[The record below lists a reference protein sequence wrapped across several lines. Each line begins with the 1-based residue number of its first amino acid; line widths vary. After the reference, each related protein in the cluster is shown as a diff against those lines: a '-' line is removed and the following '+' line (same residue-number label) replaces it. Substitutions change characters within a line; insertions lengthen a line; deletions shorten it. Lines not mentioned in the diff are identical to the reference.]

1 MKVLVIG
8 SEGQLGSEFQ
18 KISKSYDS
26 LSWFFST
33 IKTLDLLRLETIN
46 SFLNNI
52 NPTVIINCAAYT
64 NVDKAETESKL
75 ANTINYKA
83 VDIISKWTS
92 ENNKKLIHVSTDYVF
107 DGLSNIPLSENS
119 KTKPVNEYGSSKLKG
134 EIACL
139 KNDSNSIVI
148 RTSWLYSSFGK
159 NFVKTMIDLMKK
171 NNSVKVVNDQIGSP
185 TYAYDLAKVIIEII
199 MNSENK
205 SGLFHYS
212 NEGEISWF
220 EFARSIKELYNL
232 DCEIIG
238 VSSKEFKTLAK
249 RPKYS
254 LLNKSKI
261 KTTFNLEI
269 PNYKQSLKNCIKLLK
284 MKRNILVTG
293 GAGFIGSHLVRL
305 LVNKYPTYHIINMD
319 LLTYAGNLENLKDIE
334 HKENYSFVKCDI
346 CDFKKVKQVF
356 VDYKIDSSN
365 SLSGRISCR
374 SFY

>member
-8 SEGQLGSEFQ
+8 SEGQLGSEF
-18 KISKSYDS
+18 KNISKNYHNI
-26 LSWFFST
+26 LWLFST
-33 IKTLDLLRLETIN
+33 IKVLDLTNLNSIN
-46 SFLNNI
+46 DYLNNI

-64 NVDKAETESKL
+64 SVDKAETESKL
-75 ANTINYKA
+75 ADIINHTA
-83 VDIISKWTS
+83 VDIISRWTS
-92 ENNKKLIHVSTDYVF
+92 DNNKKLIHISTDYVF
-107 DGLSNIPLSENS
+107 DGLSQLPLSENS
-119 KTKPVNEYGSSKLKG
+119 KSKPVNEYGSSKLKG
-134 EIACL
+134 EIACF
-139 KNDSNSIVI
+139 KNDPNSMVI

-159 NFVKTMIDLMKK
+159 NFVKTMIDLMKQ

-220 EFARSIKELYNL
+220 EFAKSIKELYNL
-232 DCEIIG
+232 DCKIIG

-269 PNYKQSLKNCIKLLK
+269 PNYKQSLKNCIE
-284 MKRNILVTG
+284 
-293 GAGFIGSHLVRL
+293 
-305 LVNKYPTYHIINMD
+305 IIKNE
-319 LLTYAGNLENLKDIE
+319 A
-334 HKENYSFVKCDI
+334 
-346 CDFKKVKQVF
+346 
-356 VDYKIDSSN
+356 
-365 SLSGRISCR
+365 
-374 SFY
+374 

>member
-8 SEGQLGSEFQ
+8 SDGQLGLEFQ
-18 KISKSYDS
+18 KISNSLDS
-26 LSWFFST
+26 LSWVFST

-52 NPTVIINCAAYT
+52 NPTVIVNCAAYT
-64 NVDKAETESKL
+64 NVDKAEIEPKL

-92 ENNKKLIHVSTDYVF
+92 VKSKKLIHISTDYVF
-107 DGLSNIPLSENS
+107 DGLSKLPLLENS
-119 KTKPVNEYGSSKLKG
+119 KTKPVNVYGSSKLKG

-139 KNDSNSIVI
+139 KNDPNSIVI

-171 NNSVKVVNDQIGSP
+171 NNSVKVVNNQIGSP
-185 TYAYDLAKVIIEII
+185 TYAYDLAKVIIEIV
-199 MNSENK
+199 MNNKNK

-220 EFARSIKELYNL
+220 EFAKSIKEFYNL

-238 VSSKEFKTLAK
+238 VSSKEFQTIAK

-254 LLNKSKI
+254 ILDKTKI
-261 KTTFNLEI
+261 KKTFNLEI
-269 PNYKQSLKNCIKLLK
+269 PFYKESLVDCIK
-284 MKRNILVTG
+284 
-293 GAGFIGSHLVRL
+293 
-305 LVNKYPTYHIINMD
+305 IIKNE
-319 LLTYAGNLENLKDIE
+319 A
-334 HKENYSFVKCDI
+334 
-346 CDFKKVKQVF
+346 
-356 VDYKIDSSN
+356 
-365 SLSGRISCR
+365 
-374 SFY
+374 

>member
-8 SEGQLGSEFQ
+8 SEGQLGLEFQ
-18 KISKSYDS
+18 KISNSYDS
-26 LSWFFST
+26 LSWVFST
-33 IKTLDLLRLETIN
+33 IKTLDLLSLDTIN

-52 NPTVIINCAAYT
+52 NPSFIVNCAAYT
-64 NVDKAETESKL
+64 SVDKAETESKL

-83 VDIISKWTS
+83 VDIISKWTN
-92 ENNKKLIHVSTDYVF
+92 ENNKKLIHISTDYVF
-107 DGLSNIPLSENS
+107 DGLSKLPLYENS
-119 KTKPVNEYGSSKLKG
+119 KTKPVNEYGRSKLKG
-134 EIACL
+134 EQVCF
-139 KNDSNSIVI
+139 KNDPNSIVI
-148 RTSWLYSSFGK
+148 RTSWLYSSFGE
-159 NFVKTMIDLMKK
+159 NFVKTMIDLMKN

-220 EFARSIKELYNL
+220 EFARSIRELYKL

-269 PNYKQSLKNCIKLLK
+269 PNYKQSLADCIEIIKNE
-284 MKRNILVTG
+284 
-293 GAGFIGSHLVRL
+293 A
-305 LVNKYPTYHIINMD
+305 
-319 LLTYAGNLENLKDIE
+319 
-334 HKENYSFVKCDI
+334 
-346 CDFKKVKQVF
+346 
-356 VDYKIDSSN
+356 
-365 SLSGRISCR
+365 
-374 SFY
+374 

>member
-1 MKVLVIG
+1 MKILVIG

-18 KISKSYDS
+18 KISKSYNS
-26 LSWFFST
+26 LSWIFST
-33 IKTLDLLRLETIN
+33 INSLDLSRLETIS
-46 SFLNNI
+46 SFLDNI
-52 NPTVIINCAAYT
+52 NPSSIINCAAYT
-64 NVDKAETESKL
+64 GVDKAETESKL
-75 ANTINYKA
+75 ANTINYRA
-83 VDIISKWTS
+83 VKIISKWTS
-92 ENNKKLIHVSTDYVF
+92 DNKKKLIHISTDYVF
-107 DGLSNIPLSENS
+107 DGLSNIPLTENS

-134 EIACL
+134 EVACL
-139 KNDSNSIVI
+139 KNDPNSIVI

-199 MNSENK
+199 LNNKNK

-212 NEGEISWF
+212 NEGEITWA
-220 EFARSIKELYNL
+220 EFARSIRELYNL

-269 PNYKQSLKNCIKLLK
+269 PNYKESLKDCIE
-284 MKRNILVTG
+284 
-293 GAGFIGSHLVRL
+293 
-305 LVNKYPTYHIINMD
+305 IIKNE
-319 LLTYAGNLENLKDIE
+319 A
-334 HKENYSFVKCDI
+334 
-346 CDFKKVKQVF
+346 
-356 VDYKIDSSN
+356 
-365 SLSGRISCR
+365 
-374 SFY
+374 

>member
-8 SEGQLGSEFQ
+8 SDGQLGLEFQ
-18 KISKSYDS
+18 KISNSYDS
-26 LSWFFST
+26 LSWVFST
-33 IKTLDLLRLETIN
+33 IKTLDLLRLDTIN
-46 SFLNNI
+46 SFLNDI
-52 NPTVIINCAAYT
+52 NPSVIINCAAYT
-64 NVDKAETESKL
+64 SVDKAETESKL
-75 ANTINYKA
+75 ADLINHEA
-83 VDIISKWTS
+83 VDIISRWTS
-92 ENNKKLIHVSTDYVF
+92 DNNKKLVHVSTDYVF
-107 DGLSNIPLSENS
+107 DGLSKLPLSENS
-119 KTKPVNEYGSSKLKG
+119 NTNPINEYGRSKLKG

-139 KNDSNSIVI
+139 KNDLNSMVI

-159 NFVKTMIDLMKK
+159 NFVKTMIELMKK

-220 EFARSIKELYNL
+220 EFARSIRELYKL

-269 PNYKQSLKNCIKLLK
+269 PNYKQSLEDCIEIIKNE
-284 MKRNILVTG
+284 
-293 GAGFIGSHLVRL
+293 A
-305 LVNKYPTYHIINMD
+305 
-319 LLTYAGNLENLKDIE
+319 
-334 HKENYSFVKCDI
+334 
-346 CDFKKVKQVF
+346 
-356 VDYKIDSSN
+356 
-365 SLSGRISCR
+365 
-374 SFY
+374 